1 MAPASTSQISAQA
14 VQEHFGK
21 YYVVKPGTEEIVV
34 VKDLRAQPKDSS

>member
-21 YYVVKPGTEEIVV
+21 YYVVKAWRRGNCGSEGSEGTT
-34 VKDLRAQPKDSS
+34 QG